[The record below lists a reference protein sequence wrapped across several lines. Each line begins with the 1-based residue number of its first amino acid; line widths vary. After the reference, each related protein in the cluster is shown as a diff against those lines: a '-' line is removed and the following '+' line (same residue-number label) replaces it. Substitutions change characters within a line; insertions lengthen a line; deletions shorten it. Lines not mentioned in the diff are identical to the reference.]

1 MTETKAR
8 RRAPGMSPEQR
19 REMIVKVALPLVAE
33 RGAAVTTAEV
43 AKAAAIGEA
52 TIFRV
57 FADKEELLNACVLE
71 ALNPAHVL
79 EEIGAVPLD
88 QPLAAR
94 LTEAAEALRAHLDRM
109 GSVIGALHASGV
121 RRGRPDPYQRGP
133 EPGKEAGRGAPAAG
147 GGTEAKD
154 GGHDRPV
161 PLGRDASAA
170 RTVEA
175 VADLFEPERDSLR
188 LPPERLAAIFLG
200 MLFSRPRFPVGTAPA
215 GLDELVD
222 VFLNGAVR

>member
-1 MTETKAR
+1 MTDTKVR

-19 REMIVKVALPLVAE
+19 RDMIVKAALPLVAE

-71 ALNPAHVL
+71 ALNPAHAL
-79 EEIGAVPLD
+79 EEIAAVPLD

-94 LTEAAEALRAHLDRM
+94 LTEAAEALSAHLERM
-109 GSVIGALHASGV
+109 GSVIGALHASGL
-121 RRGRPDPYQRGP
+121 RRGRPGPHQRGA
-133 EPGKEAGRGAPAAG
+133 EPGGEAEEASAG
-147 GGTEAKD
+147 GEGSAPGGG
-154 GGHDRPV
+154 GGHEREGG
-161 PLGRDASAA
+161 LGREASVTQ
-170 RTVEA
+170 TVEA
-175 VADLFEPERDSLR
+175 LADLFEPERESLR

-200 MLFSRPRFPVGTAPA
+200 MLFSRPRFPAGTAPA
-215 GLDELVD
+215 GLGELVD

>member
-1 MTETKAR
+1 MTDTRIR

-19 REMIVKVALPLVAE
+19 RDMIVKVALPLVAE

-57 FADKEELLNACVLE
+57 FADKEELLNACVLQ
-71 ALNPAHVL
+71 ALNPEHVL
-79 EEIGAVPLD
+79 EEIAAVPLD

-109 GSVIGALHASGV
+109 GSVIGALHASGL

-133 EPGKEAGRGAPAAG
+133 EPGRRSEEASGGPAEG
-147 GGTEAKD
+147 ED
-154 GGHDRPV
+154 GGRDRAGA
-161 PLGRDASAA
+161 LSRDASAA

-175 VADLFEPERDSLR
+175 VADLFEPERESLR

-200 MLFSRPRFPVGTAPA
+200 MLFSRPRFPAGTAPA